1 MSAVKLVIENYSEN
15 LQRGKVS
22 DSSMSIFTGDM
33 TIALGKL
40 KR

>member
-1 MSAVKLVIENYSEN
+1 
-15 LQRGKVS
+15 VS

-40 KR
+40 KRWQW